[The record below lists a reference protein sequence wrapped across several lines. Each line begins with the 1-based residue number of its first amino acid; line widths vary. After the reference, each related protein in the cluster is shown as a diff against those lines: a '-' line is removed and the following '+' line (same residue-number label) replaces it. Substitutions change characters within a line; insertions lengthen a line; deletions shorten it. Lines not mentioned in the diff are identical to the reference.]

1 MDQDKMPEN
10 VIISKNGSIGQ
21 IILNRPKALNALS
34 LDMIRDIRF
43 AFDRW
48 ENDNSVKAIY
58 ISANGGRAFCAG
70 GDIKHFY
77 RVGMDYRR
85 GDIGFD
91 VAMLFFKEEYDLN
104 EVIFSYSKPVISHMH
119 GITMGGGYGIAG
131 NAKYRIVANDTVFAM
146 PETKI
151 GFFPDI
157 GSMYHLTRVSGNLGL
172 FLAMTGTSIRSGD
185 MLVMGLAE
193 YACEIEEQDAL
204 IKALNEEF
212 ARDEDLH
219 GIVQGV
225 LSSKCGVSSDNRLY
239 SEEAMAQ
246 LSAIFGAENVG
257 KIIQNLNSNNEF
269 SALSEEMNRNS
280 PFSISF
286 AKAYYDFCI
295 GKTFQDVIKSDFNVC
310 SVFAKGS
317 EFYEG
322 IRAAVIDKDKAPV
335 WLHKAVQD
343 VQKGEISRYLAENCD
358 Q

>member
-10 VIISKNGSIGQ
+10 VIISKNGFIGQ

-58 ISANGGRAFCAG
+58 ISANGDRAFCAG

-85 GDIGFD
+85 GDIDFD
-91 VAMLFFKEEYDLN
+91 VAMLFFQEEYDLN
-104 EVIFSYSKPVISHMH
+104 EIIFSYSKPVISHMH

-131 NAKYRIVANDTVFAM
+131 NAKYRIVTNDTVFAM

-157 GSMYHLTRVSGNLGL
+157 GSMYHLTKVSDNLGL
-172 FLAMTGTSIRSGD
+172 FLAMTGTSICSGD
-185 MLVMGLAE
+185 ILVLGLAE

-204 IKALNEEF
+204 IKALNEAF

-219 GIVQGV
+219 GIVQDV
-225 LSSKCGVSSDNRLY
+225 LSSKYAANTGNRLY
-239 SEEAMAQ
+239 SEDALAQ
-246 LSAIFGAENVG
+246 LSAIFSEGNVD
-257 KIIQNLNSNNEF
+257 KIIQSLNSNNKF
-269 SALSEEMNRNS
+269 SSLSEEINRNS
-280 PFSISF
+280 PFSVSF
-286 AKAYYDFCI
+286 AKAYYDFCV
-295 GKTFQDVIKSDFNVC
+295 GKTFHDVIQSDFKVC

-322 IRAAVIDKDKAPV
+322 IRAAVIDKDKAPM
-335 WLHKAVQD
+335 WLHETVHD
-343 VQKGEISRYLAENCD
+343 VSKDEISRHLAENWD